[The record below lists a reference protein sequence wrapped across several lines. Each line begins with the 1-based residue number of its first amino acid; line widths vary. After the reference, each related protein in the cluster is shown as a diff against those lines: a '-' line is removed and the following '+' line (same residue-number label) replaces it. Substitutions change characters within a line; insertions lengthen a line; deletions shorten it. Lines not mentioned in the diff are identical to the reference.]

1 MARIVSAASAS
12 RARPMSWRRSAI
24 SMAPLRTWGPGTST
38 IPGHTATSRA
48 VPVQPRWTASAPTRP
63 PIRAAAKVWVT
74 AVVRSASAR
83 RARPP
88 APAAAKARVTDGRW
102 RAPKIRASRL
112 APRPAARANIQV
124 GLEGWVRTS
133 SSKSSSSSRL
143 RAPVALRRRWM
154 RVARPMCTATG
165 RMAWTAATA
174 PSASVSVTR
183 DQVGSSVNRVPRRPL
198 SRSTAA
204 TASWV
209 DCPESRSRAAVRAV
223 SPAARRPSAPVSR
236 WLRPRPR
243 SRPAATWRPGPPG

>member
-1 MARIVSAASAS
+1 MMPALMAKIVSAASVS

-63 PIRAAAKVWVT
+63 PMRAAAKVWVT
-74 AVVRSASAR
+74 AVVRSANAR

-88 APAAAKARVTDGRW
+88 APAAAKARATDGVW
-102 RAPKIRASRL
+102 CAPKMRASRL

-124 GLEGWVRTS
+124 GLEGWASAFS
-133 SSKSSSSSRL
+133 SRSSSSSRL
-143 RAPVALRRRWM
+143 SEPMALRRRWM

-165 RMAWTAATA
+165 RMAWSAATA
-174 PSASVSVTR
+174 PSASASVTCE
-183 DQVGSSVNRVPRRPL
+183 QVSSNVKRVPSSSL
-198 SRSTAA
+198 SRSTVA
-204 TASWV
+204 TAAWV
-209 DCPESRSRAAVRAV
+209 DWPESRSRAAVRAV

-236 WLRPRPR
+236 RLRP
-243 SRPAATWRPGPPG
+243 